1 MKGSQLVLR
10 ILSSIFVP
18 LTIIVKLVTL
28 LKVIRICLF
37 IEGNSTRVT
46 KSSGTTTS
54 PPVENNFLLDRDSFD
69 WRWLPHSFL
78 KRNAHK
84 CFNTS
89 VFIRI
94 TLFSARPTYGTQN
107 DCGPESGKRAV
118 TIGFEAGYLRGVIGR
133 GMTRAAAAYRKS
145 GTRSH

>member
-1 MKGSQLVLR
+1 MKGSQLVLG

-28 LKVIRICLF
+28 LKVVRICLF
-37 IEGNSTRVT
+37 FERIQPGSLNQVGP
-46 KSSGTTTS
+46 K

-69 WRWLPHSFL
+69 CRWLSHSFL

-94 TLFSARPTYGTQN
+94 TLFSAWPTYGTQN
-107 DCGPESGKRAV
+107 YCGPESGKRAV

-133 GMTRAAAAYRKS
+133 GMTRAAAANRKS

>member
-28 LKVIRICLF
+28 FKVIRICLF
-37 IEGNSTRVT
+37 SRGIQPGSLNQVGPKRQV
-46 KSSGTTTS
+46 KY
-54 PPVENNFLLDRDSFD
+54 NFLLDRDWFD
-69 WRWLPHSFL
+69 WRWLPHNRFL
-78 KRNAHK
+78 KRNVHK

-89 VFIRI
+89 GFIRI
-94 TLFSARPTYGTQN
+94 TLFSARPAYGTQN

-118 TIGFEAGYLRGVIGR
+118 TIGFEAGYLLAVIGR
-133 GMTRAAAAYRKS
+133 GMTSAAAANRKS